1 MQILSIFLLSY
12 KMVQHA
18 TYINTM
24 GTIYGYKIQKTQGE
38 KPIENQENRQ
48 TTKLFK
54 YNVSIT

>member
-1 MQILSIFLLSY
+1 
-12 KMVQHA
+12 MVQDA

-24 GTIYGYKIQKTQGE
+24 GTIYGYKIQITQGE
-38 KPIENQENRQ
+38 KHIENQENRQ